1 MRRAIGLPNLHKTGH
16 EKHLWVYD
24 FEQAFDSLEGF
35 KFWTVV
41 RNPFD
46 RIRSMWKYRL
56 RLGKHNLDFE
66 DYLRK
71 KANSK
76 LGHNH
81 RPQSECIANKEG
93 RPHIH
98 WLIHFENFSEGLRV
112 FGEKIG
118 VPDLAQNRPQTNV
131 NTYENS
137 LVDAYTDEMMEIVR
151 TRYAS
156 DFEMFGYNPDSLTD
170 LSHDPSRAQIRTL
183 PW

>member
-1 MRRAIGLPNLHKTGH
+1 MPEIKKTGH
-16 EKHLWVYD
+16 EKHLWVHD
-24 FEQAFDSLEGF
+24 FEQEFDSLEEF

-41 RNPFD
+41 RNPYD

-56 RLGKHNLDFE
+56 QKGDCNHSFEEFLRNTVSSKKGRNL
-66 DYLRK
+66 
-71 KANSK
+71 
-76 LGHNH
+76 
-81 RPQSECIANKEG
+81 RPQSEYMKDKEG

-98 WLIHFENFSEGLRV
+98 CVMHFENFSEGLRV

-118 VPDLAQNRPQTNV
+118 VPDLAQNLPQINV
-131 NTYENS
+131 NTYENN

-151 TRYAS
+151 NLYAS

-170 LSHDPSRAQIRTL
+170 LSHDPSRAQIKTL

>member
-1 MRRAIGLPNLHKTGH
+1 
-16 EKHLWVYD
+16 
-24 FEQAFDSLEGF
+24 
-35 KFWTVV
+35 
-41 RNPFD
+41 
-46 RIRSMWKYRL
+46 
-56 RLGKHNLDFE
+56 
-66 DYLRK
+66 
-71 KANSK
+71 
-76 LGHNH
+76 
-81 RPQSECIANKEG
+81 
-93 RPHIH
+93 
-98 WLIHFENFSEGLRV
+98 LIHFENFSEGLRV